1 MSAVP
6 TLISCV
12 HNLPSV
18 VALRAFTHGKGAPM
32 KRAVRSFAA
41 VIALLFLLI
50 PALEATEQAKTNT
63 TSAPSMTLWQARRAV
78 VAGLSARG
86 YRLLV
91 DPRSFR
97 FTLDDFEFDAVV
109 YKKHQQHY
117 KVDLRTLEPVFA
129 QRRGLG
135 WGNEHVLRNQ
145 AGRDLAYPLSEK
157 GFGEGDPAAAAGS
170 LAAALNCLRAF
181 AGKASDPFRTFT
193 QQAALWR
200 ALTNKPPLPEEVRVR
215 RMLAEDAVRNNKPED
230 ALNLYELG
238 VQIYPMWPQGWF
250 NAAVVAANL
259 GYYVDAA
266 EHMQAYLELMPD
278 AADAQAARDQ
288 IAMWQYKAKQPQP
301 AQGK

>member
-1 MSAVP
+1 
-6 TLISCV
+6 
-12 HNLPSV
+12 
-18 VALRAFTHGKGAPM
+18 M
-32 KRAVRSFAA
+32 KRAVRNLATVVAF
-41 VIALLFLLI
+41 LFLLI
-50 PALEATEQAKTNT
+50 PALEAADQAKTNT

-157 GFGEGDPAAAAGS
+157 GFWEGDPAAAAGS

-193 QQAALWR
+193 QQAAAWR
-200 ALTNKPPLPEEVRVR
+200 ALPSKPPIPEKVREQR
-215 RMLAEDAVRNNKPED
+215 LLAENAFREKQLEE
-230 ALNLYELG
+230 ALIHYETGLE
-238 VQIYPMWPQGWF
+238 IYPTWPQGYF
-250 NAAVVAANL
+250 NAAL
-259 GYYVDAA
+259 IAA
-266 EHMQAYLELMPD
+266 ELGFYAQAVEHMRAYLELVPD
-278 AADAQAARDQ
+278 AADAQSARDQ
-288 IAMWQYKAKQPQP
+288 IDLWQFKAKQDTAKNAGNSP
-301 AQGK
+301 KK